1 MAKNIRKHSDKMAAV
16 CPHCGFTQE
25 ESVAAKS
32 TFCRKCQQHYNLERM
47 LAGEKSIVKE
57 PSLFSKLTRLVM
69 GDRQREVTC
78 FTCHHKQTLSKE
90 AQSTMCPGC
99 GAYMDL
105 RDFKIAGPF
114 GRSVQTAG
122 DVHVT
127 AKGDVTSTRL
137 LCGMLYLEGSVR
149 GSIICTGV
157 ATLRFK
163 GRMGGAIDAPHIMV
177 DKKGD
182 VDFPRPVHTK
192 LFEVNGKATGAIVA
206 DKVIINKGGWL
217 EGSVHAKAI
226 TVDKGGVFAG
236 DLNIS
241 TDIGEGES
249 SGTAEVAAAG
259 AVDRGP
265 TRRELSEVF
274 EAEEDVE
281 PDHEDEEEIAGET
294 GAIEEEE
301 IAHEEEE
308 GVQPED
314 TEPEPIPEP
323 PKSVL
328 QPSPKPVNIP
338 KSPLPT
344 SQLPPKPP
352 QTGVLRP
359 DPPSRKPKARDG
371 ELPLE

>member
-1 MAKNIRKHSDKMAAV
+1 MAKNVRKHSDKMAAV

-78 FTCHHKQTLSKE
+78 FTCGHKQTLSKE
-90 AQSTMCPGC
+90 AHSTMCPGC

-137 LCGMLYLEGSVR
+137 LCGMLYLEGTVR
-149 GSIICTGV
+149 GCIICTGT

-163 GRMGGAIDAPHIMV
+163 GRMGGAIEASHILV

-192 LFEVNGKATGAIVA
+192 LFEVSGKATGAITA

-226 TVDKGGVFAG
+226 TVEKGGVFSG
-236 DLNIS
+236 DLSIS
-241 TDIGEGES
+241 TDLGEAHASAPASLIPVANVEPVGHDEDDS
-249 SGTAEVAAAG
+249 LQEVEETHEE
-259 AVDRGP
+259 D
-265 TRRELSEVF
+265 EIEEN
-274 EAEEDVE
+274 EAEEE
-281 PDHEDEEEIAGET
+281 AESEE
-294 GAIEEEE
+294 
-301 IAHEEEE
+301 
-308 GVQPED
+308 QPE
-314 TEPEPIPEP
+314 EKPPEPERKPEPIPEP
-323 PKSVL
+323 PKPVIAL
-328 QPSPKPVNIP
+328 KPQPLNIP

-352 QTGVLRP
+352 QMGTLRP
-359 DPPSRKPKARDG
+359 DPPSKRPKSKEG

>member
-182 VDFPRPVHTK
+182 VDFPRPIHTK
-192 LFEVNGKATGAIVA
+192 LFEVNGKATGDIVA

-241 TDIGEGES
+241 TDIGEGEG
-249 SGTAEVAAAG
+249 SGTAEVASAG

-265 TRRELSEVF
+265 VRRELSEVF
-274 EAEEDVE
+274 EAEEDAE
-281 PDHEDEEEIAGET
+281 PEHEDEEEAAEEPESIDEEEVAQ
-294 GAIEEEE
+294 EEEE
-301 IAHEEEE
+301 Q
-308 GVQPED
+308 VLPED

-323 PKSVL
+323 PKAVL

-359 DPPSRKPKARDG
+359 DPPARKPKARDG